1 MKAVT
6 FCRTLFLV
14 TPFLFSKGYGDITS
28 YQTQKQGETS
38 SIKKESSLASKAI
51 SSQETK
57 CPSGGCFEG
66 APTLEDYPLLVFI
79 SFSMPE
85 ASLLSFAKELESCG
99 GAFVVRGLPNN
110 SFAEFFNKLN
120 HLKEIGM
127 DAPILIDPDSF
138 EEYEVTEV
146 PTIVLKGDEAF
157 DKMIGNVPV
166 SYALETFS
174 EKGEEQYLAK
184 ELQCISLNTSNKCK
198 QNTHNKHCIPSNKG
212 IQSKQGIQTLR
223 GIR

>member
-14 TPFLFSKGYGDITS
+14 AIFLFSIGYGDVTS

-38 SIKKESSLASKAI
+38 SIKKDLSLTSKAT

-66 APTLEDYPLLVFI
+66 ASTLEDYPLLVFI

-120 HLKEIGM
+120 HLKEVGM

-146 PTIVLKGDEAF
+146 PTIVLKGEQAF
-157 DKMIGNVPV
+157 DKMTGNVPA

-184 ELQCISLNTSNKCK
+184 ELQCISLNISK
-198 QNTHNKHCIPSNKG
+198 QSTHSKHCIPSNRG
-212 IQSKQGIQTLR
+212 IQSKQEIQNLR

>member
-6 FCRTLFLV
+6 FCRTLFLGFI
-14 TPFLFSKGYGDITS
+14 FLFSQGYGDITS
-28 YQTQKQGETS
+28 YQTKKQGATS
-38 SIKKESSLASKAI
+38 SIKKEFSLNSKTTE
-51 SSQETK
+51 SQETK

-66 APTLEDYPLLVFI
+66 SPTLEDYPLIVFI

-99 GAFVVRGLPNN
+99 GVFVVRGLPNN

-120 HLKEIGM
+120 HLKELGM

-146 PTIVLKGDEAF
+146 PTIVLKGEQAF
-157 DKMIGNVPV
+157 DKMTGNVPV
-166 SYALETFS
+166 AYTLETFS

-184 ELQCISLNTSNKCK
+184 ELQCISLNISK
-198 QNTHNKHCIPSNKG
+198 QSTHSKHCIPSNTG
-212 IQSKQGIQTLR
+212 IQSKQEIQNLR

>member
-14 TPFLFSKGYGDITS
+14 TTFLFSKGYGDITS

-57 CPSGGCFEG
+57 CPSGGCFKG
-66 APTLEDYPLLVFI
+66 APTLKDYPLLVFI
-79 SFSMPE
+79 SFTMPE

-146 PTIVLKGDEAF
+146 PTIVLKGEQAF
-157 DKMIGNVPV
+157 DKMTGNVPA

-174 EKGEEQYLAK
+174 EKGEEQHLGK
-184 ELQCISLNTSNKCK
+184 QLQCIYLNIGK
-198 QNTHNKHCIPSNKG
+198 QE
-212 IQSKQGIQTLR
+212 IQNLR
-223 GIR
+223 GIQ

>member
-14 TPFLFSKGYGDITS
+14 TTFLFSKGYGDITS
-28 YQTQKQGETS
+28 YQTKKQSETS
-38 SIKKESSLASKAI
+38 SIKKEFSLDSKTTE
-51 SSQETK
+51 SQETK

-66 APTLEDYPLLVFI
+66 APVEVEYHLLVFI

-85 ASLLSFAKELESCG
+85 ASLLSFAKELETYG
-99 GAFVVRGLPNN
+99 GAFVIRGLPSN

-138 EEYEVTEV
+138 EEHEVMEV
-146 PTIVLKGDEAF
+146 PTIILKGEKTFNKIA
-157 DKMIGNVPV
+157 GNIPI
-166 SYALETFS
+166 SYALETFA
-174 EKGEEQYLAK
+174 EKGEEKHLSK
-184 ELQCISLNTSNKCK
+184 ELQGIPENISKR
-198 QNTHNKHCIPSNKG
+198 G
-212 IQSKQGIQTLR
+212 IQSSRRRL
-223 GIR
+223 

>member
-6 FCRTLFLV
+6 FCRALFLI
-14 TPFLFSKGYGDITS
+14 TIFLFSKGYGDITS
-28 YQTQKQGETS
+28 YQTKKQGATS
-38 SIKKESSLASKAI
+38 SIKKKLSLASKAT

-85 ASLLSFAKELESCG
+85 ASLLSFAKELETYG

-120 HLKEIGM
+120 HLKEMGM
-127 DAPILIDPDSF
+127 DASILIDPDSF

-146 PTIVLKGDEAF
+146 PTIVLKGEQAF
-157 DKMIGNVPV
+157 DKMIGNVPA

-184 ELQCISLNTSNKCK
+184 ELQCIFLNTSNKCK
-198 QNTHNKHCIPSNKG
+198 QSTHSKHCIPSNRG
-212 IQSKQGIQTLR
+212 IQSKQVIQNLR

>member
-14 TPFLFSKGYGDITS
+14 TFFLFSKGYGDITS
-28 YQTQKQGETS
+28 YQTKKQVES
-38 SIKKESSLASKAI
+38 PYIKKELSLASKTTE
-51 SSQETK
+51 SQEAK

-66 APTLEDYPLLVFI
+66 APTLEDYSLLVFI

-120 HLKEIGM
+120 HLKEMGM
-127 DAPILIDPDSF
+127 DTPILIDPDSF

-146 PTIVLKGDEAF
+146 PTIVLKGEQAF
-157 DKMIGNVPV
+157 DKMTGNVPV
-166 SYALETFS
+166 SYALEIFA
-174 EKGEEQYLAK
+174 EKGEERCSAK
-184 ELQCISLNTSNKCK
+184 EIQGISLNISNECK
-198 QNTHNKHCIPSNKG
+198 QSTHSKHCIPSNRG
-212 IQSKQGIQTLR
+212 IQSKQGIQNLR

>member
-1 MKAVT
+1 MKSLT
-6 FCRTLFLV
+6 FCRIFFLGLI
-14 TPFLFSKGYGDITS
+14 FLFAKGYGDITS
-28 YQTQKQGETS
+28 YQTKKQVES
-38 SIKKESSLASKAI
+38 PSIKKELSLASKTTE
-51 SSQETK
+51 SQETK

-66 APTLEDYPLLVFI
+66 APVEEDYPLLVFI

-85 ASLLSFAKELESCG
+85 ASLLSFAKELETYG
-99 GAFVVRGLPNN
+99 GVFVIRGLPNN

-127 DAPILIDPDSF
+127 DAPILVDPDSF
-138 EEYEVTEV
+138 KKYEVTEV

-157 DKMIGNVPV
+157 DKMTGNVPA

-198 QNTHNKHCIPSNKG
+198 QSIHSKHCIPSNTG
-212 IQSKQGIQTLR
+212 VQSKQGIQNLR

>member
-14 TPFLFSKGYGDITS
+14 TTFLFSKGYGGITS
-28 YQTQKQGETS
+28 YQTQKQSETS
-38 SIKKESSLASKAI
+38 SIKKESSFASKAT

-85 ASLLSFAKELESCG
+85 ASLLAFAKELETYG
-99 GAFVVRGLPNN
+99 GVFVVRGLPNN

-120 HLKEIGM
+120 HLKEMGM

-146 PTIVLKGDEAF
+146 PMIVLKGDEAF
-157 DKMIGNVPV
+157 DKMIGNVPA

-184 ELQCISLNTSNKCK
+184 ELQCISLNISK
-198 QNTHNKHCIPSNKG
+198 QSTHSKHCIPSNTG
-212 IQSKQGIQTLR
+212 IQSKQEIQNLR

>member
-6 FCRTLFLV
+6 FFRTLFLV
-14 TPFLFSKGYGDITS
+14 TTFLFSKGYGDITS
-28 YQTQKQGETS
+28 YQTKKQGETS
-38 SIKKESSLASKAI
+38 SIKKELSLASKTTE
-51 SSQETK
+51 SQETK

-66 APTLEDYPLLVFI
+66 APAEEDYPLLVFI

-99 GAFVVRGLPNN
+99 GVFVVRGLPNN
-110 SFAEFFNKLN
+110 SFSEFFNKLN

-157 DKMIGNVPV
+157 DKMTGNVPV

-198 QNTHNKHCIPSNKG
+198 QSTHSKYFIPSNKG
-212 IQSKQGIQTLR
+212 IQSKQGIQNLR